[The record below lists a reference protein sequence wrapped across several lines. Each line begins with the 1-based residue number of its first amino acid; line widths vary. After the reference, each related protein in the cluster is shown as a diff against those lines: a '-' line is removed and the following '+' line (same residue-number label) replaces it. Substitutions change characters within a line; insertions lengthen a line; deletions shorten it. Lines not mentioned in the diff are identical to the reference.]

1 MNQIDFRRL
10 PNLNEE
16 EKKLV
21 AVMLRMRAIAG
32 AALIGVVALVA
43 VTGSFGP
50 SGDSV
55 TSVPGA
61 ARQSGAPVDAGLMA
75 LEHGRIG

>member
-43 VTGSFGP
+43 VTGSSGP
-50 SGDSV
+50 AGDSV

-61 ARQSGAPVDAGLMA
+61 AQQSGAPADAGLMA